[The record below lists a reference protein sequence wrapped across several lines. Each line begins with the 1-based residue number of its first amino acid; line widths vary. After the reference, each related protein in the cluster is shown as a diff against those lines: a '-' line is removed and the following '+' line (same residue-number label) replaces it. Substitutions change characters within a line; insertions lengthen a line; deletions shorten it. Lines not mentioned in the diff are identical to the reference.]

1 MNAKTEQKP
10 TEKLPEAEGDKVAQ
24 VVGPARAKKRHIL
37 LILSFIICVILPSAL
52 GFGYLY
58 LRANDQ
64 FGSTLAFSIRS
75 EERQSPLD
83 LLGGLGQL
91 STSSSADSDILY
103 EYIQSQKLVENIDKN
118 INLRA
123 IYSKA
128 KEDPVFGYDTT
139 GSIEDLLDYWGRMV
153 AISYD
158 SGTHLTSIIIKAFSP
173 TDAQLIAQEIQK
185 ESTALI
191 NQLNLVARADATRY
205 AKEELDISSEK
216 LKEAR
221 AELTLFRTTT
231 QIIDPSANLQ
241 GQMGLLNQL
250 EGQLAEALI
259 TGDLLIETTSSS
271 DPRLLQSARKVEV
284 IRNRIDAEREQLAGA
299 NGQGEGTL
307 STLVGEFER
316 LSVEL
321 KFAEE
326 SYLLA
331 LSTHNT
337 AVLEAQRQSLYL
349 AAHIEPTLAETSQYP
364 ERGLLGSLF
373 TAFLLFGWAIITL
386 IFYSL
391 RDRR

>member
-1 MNAKTEQKP
+1 MNIQTEQKLAVKP
-10 TEKLPEAEGDKVAQ
+10 PEVTGGNALHTAS
-24 VVGPARAKKRHIL
+24 PARTKKRHTL
-37 LILSFIICVILPSAL
+37 LILSFIICVILPAAL

-58 LRANDQ
+58 LIAKDQ
-64 FGSTLAFSIRS
+64 YGSSLAFSIRS
-75 EERQSPLD
+75 EEFKSPLD
-83 LLGGLGQL
+83 VLGGLGQL

-103 EYIQSQKLVENIDKN
+103 EYMQSQRLVEIIDKN

-123 IYSKA
+123 LYSKA
-128 KEDPVFGYDTT
+128 EGDPVFGYDTT

-153 AISYD
+153 NISYD
-158 SGTHLTSIIIKAFSP
+158 SGTQLTNIIIKAFSP
-173 TDAQLIAQEIQK
+173 TDARLIAQEIQK
-185 ESTALI
+185 ESTSLI
-191 NQLNLVARADATRY
+191 NRLNLIAREDATRY
-205 AKEELDISSEK
+205 AKQELDISAKK

-221 AELTLFRTTT
+221 AELTKFRTTT

-271 DPRLLQSARKVEV
+271 DPRLLQADRKVEV
-284 IRNRIDAEREQLAGA
+284 IRKRIEAERDRLAGV

-307 STLVGEFER
+307 SILVGDFER
-316 LSVEL
+316 LSVEQ

-349 AAHIEPTLAETSQYP
+349 AAHIEPTLAETPQYP

-373 TAFLLFGWAIITL
+373 TIFLLFGWAIIAL